1 VRPRQPAR
9 TEKCTEPVTPSS
21 GFPTDLRRSGC
32 RSESH
37 QPRTLR
43 TRCKQH
49 PRGCTTGRQAP
60 EETNLPQIPANTL
73 RSLELEPAWLSDVP
87 IPARGRP
94 SERPANWNPK
104 RNAPS
109 RWRLR
114 PAFRLTSAEAGADRR
129 AINLGRSV
137 LGANSTLG
145 GARERVKSHWREL
158 HANCVFFFTQRSNCT
173 QLCLFGRH
181 SREENGPGSSPT
193 RGKYSPSRERFRP
206 PSRRTFRFRVVL
218 LGGLRPT
225 GAPCSAQAGLYAS
238 SAVSFKG
245 SCERILSKLRPR
257 TGRTRVV

>member
-1 VRPRQPAR
+1 MHAR
-9 TEKCTEPVTPSS
+9 KCTEPVTPSS

-49 PRGCTTGRQAP
+49 PRGRTTDRQAP

-73 RSLELEPAWLSDVP
+73 RSLELAPAWLSDVP

-94 SERPANWNPK
+94 PERSANWNPK

-145 GARERVKSHWREL
+145 GAREPVKSTPERTPRNLRFFLYTRVEL
-158 HANCVFFFTQRSNCT
+158 RTTVLVRDSLERRKRAGQ
-173 QLCLFGRH
+173 Q
-181 SREENGPGSSPT
+181 PDPQ
-193 RGKYSPSRERFRP
+193 KYSPSRERFRP

-225 GAPCSAQAGLYAS
+225 GAPCSAQRGQYDITARC
-238 SAVSFKG
+238 FKAMPA
-245 SCERILSKLRPR
+245 RICPYLRPAR
-257 TGRTRVV
+257 RS